1 MRLKS
6 FKGSVMGDDIG
17 RLDDNSE
24 GLGIPKILLMECAG
38 LQATE
43 HLLKQYSLP
52 ESSKIAIF
60 CGTGNN
66 GGDGFVI
73 ARHLATRGY
82 QVQVFL
88 CGIPAK
94 IRTPEAQQN
103 WKLLARLPLNIQ
115 IKILSDSSLFPPTLA
130 NSLNQSTALAIDA
143 LLGTGISGTIREP
156 IKSAINLINSL
167 KIPKASIDI
176 PSGMDPDTGT
186 VPDVAVQCDFRITF
200 HREKIGLSGALHTE
214 IAPIGVPLEAE
225 WFVGKGDLRRGLRR
239 RNPEDHKGQYGRLL
253 IIGGSETYSGAPS
266 LAALAAV
273 EFGIDLVS
281 LLVPTS
287 VASPIRSFSPNLIV
301 REGQS
306 ETLTE
311 KDLPLAQELCSRA
324 DAVVLG
330 PGIGN
335 SNETGTFCKN
345 LIKWINTKNI
355 PCVIDADA
363 LKSLGDLI
371 HSEQFSFKNPNIVY
385 TPHVGE
391 LKQLLQI
398 SKLPPNGEYGEMASF
413 LVEKFQNIK
422 GICVLKGK
430 NDYIVNNYTTQPKN
444 KEHNGNVGDEGNKGS
459 NGNEGKDLQPH
470 HLRINR
476 TGCPEMTV
484 GGTGD
489 ILAGLTGAF
498 LAIGVSPF
506 NATICA
512 TYLNGRLGEEAKEK
526 YGNRIQATDL
536 IHALRP
542 YLRTKNF
549 FN

>member
-1 MRLKS
+1 MRSKS
-6 FKGSVMGDDIG
+6 IKWSVKGDDIG
-17 RLDDNSE
+17 RFDDNAE
-24 GLGIPKILLMECAG
+24 DLGIPKRLLMECAG

-43 HLLKQYSLP
+43 HLLKQYPLP

-73 ARHLATRGY
+73 ARHLATRGFHI
-82 QVQVFL
+82 QVFI
-88 CGIPAK
+88 CGNPAK
-94 IRTPEAQQN
+94 IRTPEARQN
-103 WKLLARLPLNIQ
+103 WELLARLPLNIQ
-115 IKILSDSSLFPPTLA
+115 LKVLSDSSLFPPPLA
-130 NSLNQSTALAIDA
+130 NVLNESTALAIDA

-167 KIPKASIDI
+167 KIPKISVDI
-176 PSGMDPDTGT
+176 PSGMDPDTGSI
-186 VPDVAVQCDFRITF
+186 PDLAVQCDFRITF
-200 HREKIGLSGALHTE
+200 HREKIGLSGTPQT
-214 IAPIGVPLEAE
+214 IITPIGIPLEAE
-225 WFVGKGDLRRGLRR
+225 WFVGKGDLRRGLKQ
-239 RNPEDHKGQYGRLL
+239 RNPEDHKGQYGKLL

-266 LAALAAV
+266 LAAMAAV

-281 LLVPTS
+281 LLAPTS
-287 VASPIRSFSPNLIV
+287 VASTIRSYSPNLIV

-306 ETLTE
+306 EILTE
-311 KDLPLAQELCSRA
+311 EDLPLAKELCSRA
-324 DAVVLG
+324 DAVVIG

-335 SNETGTFCKN
+335 TNATAEFCKN
-345 LIKWINTKNI
+345 LLMWINAKSI

-363 LKSLGDLI
+363 LKFLSDLI
-371 HSEQFSFKNPNIVY
+371 HLEQFSFKNPNIVL
-385 TPHVGE
+385 TPHAGE

-398 SKLPPNGEYGEMASF
+398 SNLPPNGEYWEMASF
-413 LVEKFQNIK
+413 LVEKFQEIK

-430 NDYIVNNYTTQPKN
+430 NDYIVDNYATQPEN
-444 KEHNGNVGDEGNKGS
+444 REHNGNK
-459 NGNEGKDLQPH
+459 GKDLQPH

-506 NATICA
+506 NAATCA

-526 YGNRIQATDL
+526 FGRRIQATDM

-549 FN
+549 FKSKNQ